1 MTTTTQPAVVG
12 SNWGSAN
19 SPDALQFVNDDGWMI
34 TDGGIM
40 ATTDGGVT
48 WHVSYSG
55 PEQPT
60 IIDFVGPED
69 GWALRNAGTTAA
81 GSIPDTAGLLR
92 TTDGGHTWSYLGE
105 PSEGGLRWIDF
116 TGPATGWALTVAG
129 GLLTTTDGGGGWT
142 AVPAPSAGS
151 LCITTGGVVWLGVAS
166 GAVEESQDGGTSWE
180 VSLPWASEFTP
191 FDGPPIIP
199 WMTCSGSAAWALYD
213 WGEAAGSS
221 AYVVVATADAG
232 GHWAPILSGLP
243 DSVDPALAGLPN
255 ASATVLD
262 GGSTGNGAGWFL
274 GECGACGMTGSGV
287 MVTVTGAG
295 TPHSAP
301 LPEPAVEGSFAD
313 PQHGW
318 VVAQAAPTG
327 PMPAGGYPWM
337 VLASTNGGA
346 TWNLVA
352 TIPFAPY

>member
-1 MTTTTQPAVVG
+1 VTTTTQPAVVG

-232 GHWAPILSGLP
+232 GHWAPI
-243 DSVDPALAGLPN
+243 PARRNEHRVAG
-255 ASATVLD
+255 D
-262 GGSTGNGAGWFL
+262 GDRRVRRRGQLVAIDDRAGA
-274 GECGACGMTGSGV
+274 
-287 MVTVTGAG
+287 
-295 TPHSAP
+295 
-301 LPEPAVEGSFAD
+301 AVERD
-313 PQHGW
+313 QHT
-318 VVAQAAPTG
+318 VVERGEDEVVGHRGGAERQGAAPSCPTRPCPSRG
-327 PMPAGGYPWM
+327 
-337 VLASTNGGA
+337 
-346 TWNLVA
+346 
-352 TIPFAPY
+352 